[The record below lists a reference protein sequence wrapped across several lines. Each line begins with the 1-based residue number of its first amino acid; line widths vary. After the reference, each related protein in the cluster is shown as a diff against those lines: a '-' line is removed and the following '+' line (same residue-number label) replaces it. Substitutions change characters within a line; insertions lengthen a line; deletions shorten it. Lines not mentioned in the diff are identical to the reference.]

1 MEVRCMKKKWVV
13 LNEAEWRL
21 ILHAMNELRN
31 SLIAEGRYTDVVD
44 EVILIIINAPV
55 KKKSPLDNILHSIEP
70 LVKTSGFFAS
80 RGFTRPLHKRIVQKN
95 RKLAKRRQNRRWQR
109 K

>member
-1 MEVRCMKKKWVV
+1 MKKKWVA

-44 EVILIIINAPV
+44 EVILKIVNAPV
-55 KKKSPLDNILHSIEP
+55 KK
-70 LVKTSGFFAS
+70 V
-80 RGFTRPLHKRIVQKN
+80 RI
-95 RKLAKRRQNRRWQR
+95 AA
-109 K
+109 